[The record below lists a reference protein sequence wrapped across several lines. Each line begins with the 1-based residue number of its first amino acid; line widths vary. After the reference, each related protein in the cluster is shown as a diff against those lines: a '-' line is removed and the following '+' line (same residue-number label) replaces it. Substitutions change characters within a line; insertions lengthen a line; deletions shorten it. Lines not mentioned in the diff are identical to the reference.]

1 MKFSGML
8 LTVGWGSP
16 FTELC
21 FLSSIGCDIG
31 AGYCLR
37 DKDVAPLYACHMHL
51 REAMEVFAQQ
61 CDAQHGLYDAS
72 LA

>member
-8 LTVGWGSP
+8 LTVGWRSP
-16 FTELC
+16 FTKPC
-21 FLSSIGCDIG
+21 FLYSIDCGLD
-31 AGYCLR
+31 ADYCLR

-51 REAMEVFAQQ
+51 REAMEVFVQQ
-61 CDAQHGLYDAS
+61 CDAQHGLHCAS